1 LTGYYSGSIL
11 NSVSTREKEGDNVN
25 RNMYIKKSSSCN
37 CLNIRRAS
45 QAVTEVYD
53 EFLAPSNLKI
63 GQYSLLKHINQL
75 GPVSVSDLALIIRL
89 DRTTL
94 VRNLKP
100 LENGGFV
107 EDISSEGTRNRQ
119 LKLTKE
125 GIEIYKQAE
134 ELWEKAQDFLE
145 EYLGKDN
152 IDTFTTLLS
161 KIEALVP

>member
-1 LTGYYSGSIL
+1 M
-11 NSVSTREKEGDNVN
+11 D
-25 RNMYIKKSSSCN
+25 RNIYDKKPSPCN

-63 GQYSLLKHINQL
+63 GQFALLRHIKQL
-75 GPVSVSDLALIIRL
+75 EPVSVSDLALIIRL

-100 LENGGFV
+100 LEKSGFV
-107 EDISSEGTRNRQ
+107 EDISEEGARNRQ
-119 LKLTKE
+119 LKLTDK
-125 GIEIYKQAE
+125 GIETYKYAE
-134 ELWEKAQDFLE
+134 ELWEKAQSFLE

-152 IDTFTTLLS
+152 IDIFTTLLS

>member
-1 LTGYYSGSIL
+1 
-11 NSVSTREKEGDNVN
+11 
-25 RNMYIKKSSSCN
+25 M
-37 CLNIRRAS
+37 
-45 QAVTEVYD
+45 
-53 EFLAPSNLKI
+53 KI
-63 GQYSLLKHINQL
+63 GQFSLLKHINKL

-100 LENGGFV
+100 LEESGFV
-107 EDISSEGTRNRQ
+107 EDISTEGARNRQ
-119 LKLTKE
+119 LKLTVK
-125 GIEIYKQAE
+125 GIENYKYAE
-134 ELWEKAQDFLE
+134 ELWKKAQSFLE

>member
-1 LTGYYSGSIL
+1 M
-11 NSVSTREKEGDNVN
+11 D
-25 RNMYIKKSSSCN
+25 RNIYDKKSSSCN

-63 GQYSLLKHINQL
+63 GQFSLLKHINQL
-75 GPVSVSDLALIIRL
+75 GPISVSDLALIIRL

-100 LENGGFV
+100 LEKSGFV
-107 EDISSEGTRNRQ
+107 EDISIEGARNRQ
-119 LKLTKE
+119 LKLTNK
-125 GIEIYKQAE
+125 GIETYKYAE
-134 ELWEKAQDFLE
+134 ELWEKAQSFLE

>member
-1 LTGYYSGSIL
+1 M
-11 NSVSTREKEGDNVN
+11 D
-25 RNMYIKKSSSCN
+25 RNIYDKKSSPCN

-45 QAVTEVYD
+45 QSVTEVYD

-63 GQYSLLKHINQL
+63 GQFSLLKHINQL

-100 LENGGFV
+100 LEKSGLV
-107 EDISSEGTRNRQ
+107 EDISTEGTRNRQ
-119 LKLTKE
+119 LKLTAK
-125 GIEIYKQAE
+125 GIKAYKYAE
-134 ELWEKAQDFLE
+134 ELWEKAQSFLE

-152 IDTFTTLLS
+152 IDIFTTLLS

>member
-1 LTGYYSGSIL
+1 M
-11 NSVSTREKEGDNVN
+11 D
-25 RNMYIKKSSSCN
+25 RNIYDKKSSPCN

-53 EFLAPSNLKI
+53 EFLSPSNLKI
-63 GQYSLLKHINQL
+63 GQFSLLKHINQL
-75 GPVSVSDLALIIRL
+75 EPVSVSDLALIIRL

-100 LENGGFV
+100 LEKSGLV
-107 EDISSEGTRNRQ
+107 EDISTEGTRNRQ
-119 LKLTKE
+119 LKLTDK
-125 GIEIYKQAE
+125 GIEAYKYAE
-134 ELWEKAQDFLE
+134 ELWEKAQNFLE

-152 IDTFTTLLS
+152 IDIFTTLLS